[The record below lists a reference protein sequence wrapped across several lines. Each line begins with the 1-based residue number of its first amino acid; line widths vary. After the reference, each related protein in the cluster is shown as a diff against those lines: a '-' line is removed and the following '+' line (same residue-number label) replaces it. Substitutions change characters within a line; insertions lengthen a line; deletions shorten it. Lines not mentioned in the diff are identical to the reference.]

1 VEILPI
7 YGITEFSR
15 EKNTF
20 YSNDLHTHLKSHH
33 FINRP
38 HKHSTYISVLFT
50 KGSGEHQIDF
60 DTFPVKPGSVFML
73 NPGQVHSWKLSNY
86 SDGYVFFHS
95 KEFYDGLFANRKIE
109 EFPFFYLR
117 QNNPVIYLVGARLEK
132 IESLFKEVNDEF
144 KSDQPYRLGK
154 LGSLVDLIYIELS
167 RSYQAKGALKNPHS
181 NYLKVKKLQKLIDE
195 NFKEKKFPAEYAD
208 LMNMSTRHLSR
219 ICQETLKKSTSDLI
233 IDRII
238 MEAKRML
245 IHSDI
250 TISQLADELHYE
262 DHSYFGRLFK
272 KEVGLTPKT
281 FRSEMMKP
289 VK

>member
-1 VEILPI
+1 MEILPV
-7 YGITEFSR
+7 YGITEFSG

-38 HKHSTYISVLFT
+38 HKHSTYISILFT

-60 DTFPVKPGSVFML
+60 DTYDVKPGSVFLL

-86 SDGYVFFHS
+86 TDGYVFFHS
-95 KEFYDGLFANRKIE
+95 KEFYDGENRKIE
-109 EFPFFYLR
+109 EFPFFYLQ
-117 QNNPVIYLVGARLEK
+117 QNHPVIYLLGRQLEK
-132 IESLFKEVNDEF
+132 IEALFKEVNDEYSADLPF
-144 KSDQPYRLGK
+144 RNGK
-154 LGSLVDLIYIELS
+154 ILSLVDLIYIELS
-167 RSYQAKGALKNPHS
+167 RLYQTKGTQKKSVSP

-195 NFKEKKFPAEYAD
+195 NFRTKKFPHEYAD

-219 ICQETLKKSTSDLI
+219 LCQETLHKSTGDLI

-238 MEAKRML
+238 MEAKRIL
-245 IHSDI
+245 IHNDI
-250 TISQLADELHYE
+250 TVSELADQLNYE

-272 KEVGLTPKT
+272 KKAGVSPKE
-281 FRSEMMKP
+281 FQRQMMKP